1 MTVVSFVCGGVTS
14 MASSGYIGMMVAVYA
29 NANARTTVSAR
40 STNRERRWD
49 RRLFSNVSQ
58 PAA

>member
-29 NANARTTVSAR
+29 NARTTASDR